1 MGNREIL
8 LVYDE
13 ECPLCDAYC
22 RVVRLRESVGE
33 LRLVN
38 AREDS
43 AVMKEITRQGL
54 DIDQGMVLKV
64 DGVLYYGSDAI
75 HALSLMSSASGAANR
90 INHWI
95 FRSKNSIQGFIS
107 HSALRP
113 QFASEGVTKDQ
124 DQQYE
129 ADRQR
134 SILKEMRSLHGHLGG
149 PPVFW

>member
-1 MGNREIL
+1 MANREIL
-8 LVYDE
+8 LVYDK

-33 LRLVN
+33 LQLVN

-64 DGVLYYGSDAI
+64 DGVLYYGPDAI
-75 HALSLMSSASGAANR
+75 HVLCLMSSASGLANR

-95 FRSKNSIQGFIS
+95 FRSRSRSRLLYPLLRSGRNLLLK
-107 HSALRP
+107 ALRK
-113 QFASEGVTKDQ
+113 TKINNMKLLGN
-124 DQQYE
+124 
-129 ADRQR
+129 DR
-134 SILKEMRSLHGHLGG
+134 
-149 PPVFW
+149 F

>member
-1 MGNREIL
+1 MANREIL

-64 DGVLYYGSDAI
+64 EGVLYYGSDAI

-95 FRSKNSIQGFIS
+95 FRSKTRSRFLYPILRSGRNLLLK
-107 HSALRP
+107 ALRK
-113 QFASEGVTKDQ
+113 TKINNMKLIGN
-124 DQQYE
+124 
-129 ADRQR
+129 DR
-134 SILKEMRSLHGHLGG
+134 
-149 PPVFW
+149 F

>member
-1 MGNREIL
+1 VTANREIL

-43 AVMKEITRQGL
+43 AVMQEITRQGL

-64 DGVLYYGSDAI
+64 DGMLYYGSDAI

-90 INHWI
+90 INYWI
-95 FRSKNSIQGFIS
+95 FRSRSRSRFLYPV
-107 HSALRP
+107 LRSGRN
-113 QFASEGVTKDQ
+113 FLLKVLRKTKINNMKLIGN
-124 DQQYE
+124 
-129 ADRQR
+129 DR
-134 SILKEMRSLHGHLGG
+134 
-149 PPVFW
+149 F

>member
-1 MGNREIL
+1 MMTNREIL

-33 LRLVN
+33 LRIVN

-43 AVMKEITRQGL
+43 AVMQEITRQGL

-64 DGVLYYGSDAI
+64 DGMLYYGSDAI

-90 INHWI
+90 INYWI
-95 FRSKNSIQGFIS
+95 FRSRSRSRFLYPL
-107 HSALRP
+107 LR
-113 QFASEGVTKDQ
+113 SGRNLLLKVLRKTKINNLKLIGN
-124 DQQYE
+124 
-129 ADRQR
+129 DR
-134 SILKEMRSLHGHLGG
+134 
-149 PPVFW
+149 F

>member
-1 MGNREIL
+1 MTANREIL

-43 AVMKEITRQGL
+43 AVMQEITRQGL

-75 HALSLMSSASGAANR
+75 HALSLLSSASGVANR
-90 INHWI
+90 INYWI
-95 FRSKNSIQGFIS
+95 FRSRSRSRFLYPV
-107 HSALRP
+107 LRSGRN
-113 QFASEGVTKDQ
+113 FLLKVLRKTRINNMKVIGN
-124 DQQYE
+124 
-129 ADRQR
+129 DR
-134 SILKEMRSLHGHLGG
+134 
-149 PPVFW
+149 F

>member
-1 MGNREIL
+1 VTNREIL

-43 AVMKEITRQGL
+43 ALMQEVTRQGL

-64 DGVLYYGSDAI
+64 DGMLYYGSDAI

-90 INHWI
+90 INYWI
-95 FRSKNSIQGFIS
+95 FRSKSRSKFLYPV
-107 HSALRP
+107 LR
-113 QFASEGVTKDQ
+113 SGRNLLLKVLRKTKINNLKVIGN
-124 DQQYE
+124 
-129 ADRQR
+129 DR
-134 SILKEMRSLHGHLGG
+134 
-149 PPVFW
+149 F

>member
-1 MGNREIL
+1 MANRQIL

-22 RVVRLRESVGE
+22 RVVRLREAVGE

-43 AVMKEITRQGL
+43 AVMQEITRQGL

-64 DGVLYYGSDAI
+64 DGMLYYGPDAI
-75 HALSLMSSASGAANR
+75 HALSLLSSASGMVNR

-95 FRSKNSIQGFIS
+95 FRSRTRSRFLYPVLRAGRNLLLK
-107 HSALRP
+107 ALRKTRINNMKVI
-113 QFASEGVTKDQ
+113 GN
-124 DQQYE
+124 
-129 ADRQR
+129 DR
-134 SILKEMRSLHGHLGG
+134 
-149 PPVFW
+149 F